1 MIPRNIIMGI
11 KKIDMCW
18 GKSRK
23 AIKSINQE
31 VTTMDHWS
39 LTPLGIR
46 QAVQNVLR
54 TINLTQRGSWHLSLA
69 TVKWSLFWN
78 VVPDGRSFLHGYL
91 ISRQCNNMIYDGRL
105 GPQGISSASG
115 GTGGWRPAIRAVRDQ
130 ALVENLDPEARVA
143 LPGWQYS
150 VYIIA

>member
-31 VTTMDHWS
+31 VTTVDHWS
-39 LTPLGIR
+39 LTLLGIG

-54 TINLTQRGSWHLSLA
+54 TINLTQRGSWHLSSA